1 MFHSML
7 IAFRLALGMVLV
19 GGHALAAGPPSVN
32 FQQQGTRLLV
42 SGSLSVPVAPATAW
56 AVLTDYERVPE
67 FVPGMRVSRVIEKG
81 DNTRVLEQQGEM
93 LANNMRMLYLGTLRV
108 VEEPMSRLSVQFLS
122 GTFRNM
128 QGQWIVQGESAP
140 VTLAYQLDY
149 DTGTPYPSPVMV
161 GMLQQQV
168 IHWVSSLAAEMERRP
183 PPKPEPKAKAKPK
196 PKPKVSNTS
205 NTSKQRTTTQ

>member
-1 MFHSML
+1 MFHAAF
-7 IAFRLALGMVLV
+7 IAFQVLLGIMLF
-19 GGHALAAGPPSVN
+19 GGYATAASLPTVN

-42 SGSLSVPVAPATAW
+42 SGELIVPVAPATAW

-67 FVPGMRVSRVIEKG
+67 FVPGMRVSRILEKG

-93 LANNMRMLYLGTLRV
+93 QANNMRMLYLGTLRV
-108 VEEPMSRLSVQFLS
+108 VEEPSSKLHVQFLS

-128 QGQWIVQGESAP
+128 QGQWSLKGKAAP

-183 PPKPEPKAKAKPK
+183 PPKAEAKPK
-196 PKPKVSNTS
+196 SKPKSSSEAKN
-205 NTSKQRTTTQ
+205 SKGAKTQ

>member
-1 MFHSML
+1 MFHSVF
-7 IAFRLALGMVLV
+7 IAFRLALGMMLF
-19 GGHALAAGPPSVN
+19 GGHALAANPPSVK

-56 AVLTDYERVPE
+56 AVLTDYEHVPQ
-67 FVPGMRVSRVIEKG
+67 FVPGMRVSRIIEKT
-81 DNTRVLEQQGEM
+81 DNTRIIEQQGEM

-108 VEEPMSRLSVQFLS
+108 VEEPISKLSVQFLS

-149 DTGTPYPSPVMV
+149 DTGTPYPSPVMI

-168 IHWVSSLAAEMERRP
+168 IHWVTSLAAEMERRP
-183 PPKPEPKAKAKPK
+183 APKPEPKAKAKSK
-196 PKPKVSNTS
+196 TKTSNTS
-205 NTSKQRTTTQ
+205 NTSKQRTTSQ

>member
-1 MFHSML
+1 MFRAAL
-7 IAFRLALGMVLV
+7 IAFQALLGMTLFA
-19 GGHALAAGPPSVN
+19 GDGMAASLPTVN

-42 SGSLSVPVAPATAW
+42 SGELVVPVAAATAW
-56 AVLTDYERVPE
+56 AVLTDYERIPE
-67 FVPGMRVSRVIEKG
+67 FVPGMRVSRIIEKN

-93 LANNMRMLYLGTLRV
+93 LANNMRMLYLGTLRI
-108 VEEPMSRLSVQFLS
+108 VEEPSSRLHVQFLS

-128 QGQWIVQGESAP
+128 QGEWTLKGKGDP

-183 PPKPEPKAKAKPK
+183 PPKPESKPKAKTRTKAN
-196 PKPKVSNTS
+196 SQ
-205 NTSKQRTTTQ
+205 SKSSKSSKGVTTR

>member
-1 MFHSML
+1 ML
-7 IAFRLALGMVLV
+7 HPVFIAFRLLLGMTLFA
-19 GGHALAAGPPSVN
+19 GHALAVDPPSVN

-42 SGSLSVPVAPATAW
+42 SGSVSVPVAPATAW

-67 FVPGMRVSRVIEKG
+67 FVPGMRVSRVIEKS

-108 VEEPMSRLSVQFLS
+108 VEEPISKLSVQFLS

-128 QGQWIVQGESAP
+128 QGQWIVQGKSAP

-168 IHWVSSLAAEMERRP
+168 IHWVTSLAAEMERRP
-183 PPKPEPKAKAKPK
+183 PPNPEPKAKAKPK
-196 PKPKVSNTS
+196 SGNTSNTS
-205 NTSKQRTTTQ
+205 NTSKKRTTSQ

>member
-1 MFHSML
+1 MFHSVF
-7 IAFRLALGMVLV
+7 IAFRLWLGITLFAS
-19 GGHALAAGPPSVN
+19 HALAAGPPSVN

-42 SGSLSVPVAPATAW
+42 SGSLSVPVAPETAW

-67 FVPGMRVSRVIEKG
+67 FVPGMRVSKIIEKG
-81 DNTRVLEQQGEM
+81 DNTRVLEQQGEI

-108 VEEPMSRLSVQFLS
+108 VEEPISKLSVQFLS

-128 QGQWIVQGESAP
+128 QGQWIIQGKSAP

-183 PPKPEPKAKAKPK
+183 PPKPEPNAKAKSK

-205 NTSKQRTTTQ
+205 NTVKQRTTTQ